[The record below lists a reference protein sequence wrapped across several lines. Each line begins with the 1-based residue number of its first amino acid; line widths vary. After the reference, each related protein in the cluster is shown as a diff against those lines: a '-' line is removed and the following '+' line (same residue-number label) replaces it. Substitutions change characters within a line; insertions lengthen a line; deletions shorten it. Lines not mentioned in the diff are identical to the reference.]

1 MDRRRT
7 LRRRDWRRCG
17 PRTVLLGVCRASVDS
32 GLLGASAM
40 NQDKKKL
47 LVLTPRFPY
56 PVIGGDKL
64 RIYHLCRVLSRH
76 YSLTLLSMC
85 ETDEEMHA
93 ALPDDGVFDRVER
106 VYLSR
111 RRSYLNT
118 LLALP
123 TRTPLQVA
131 YYRSRA
137 FAAAV
142 ARLLPSHDGAFVHLV
157 RCAEYVRKSDKPRI
171 LEMTDAIS
179 LNYSRVKQLKNA
191 RGLKSRVFGIEA
203 KRLLDY
209 ERTIV
214 DDFDLS
220 VLVSRTDRDYLFPG
234 ESGKKVMVCSNGVD
248 LSSLPYSPRSMA
260 SRILIFIGDM
270 RTVQNQDMCHYFA
283 EAVLPLLRE
292 HADYRFRIVGSI
304 APTLAERFRAYD
316 GVDVTGRVES
326 VVQAASDG
334 AIGVCPMRIGAG
346 VQNKILEYMALGLPV
361 VTTSLGH
368 EGLGAER
375 GRDLL
380 IADTP
385 EEFVDRIEQL
395 VADESAAIE
404 MTARA
409 RAFVEHEHGW
419 ERMLAPLVDE
429 VGTLLA

>member
-1 MDRRRT
+1 M
-7 LRRRDWRRCG
+7 
-17 PRTVLLGVCRASVDS
+17 SV
-32 GLLGASAM
+32 
-40 NQDKKKL
+40 DKKKL

-76 YSLTLLSMC
+76 YSLTLLSLC
-85 ETDEEMHA
+85 ESPEELHA
-93 ALPDDGVFDRVER
+93 EVPDDGVFDRVER
-106 VYLSR
+106 VFLSR
-111 RRSYLNT
+111 KRSYVNT

-142 ARLLPSHDGAFVHLV
+142 SRLMPSHDGVFVHLV
-157 RCAEYVRKSDKPRI
+157 RCAEYVRHAEKPRI

-179 LNYSRVKQLKNA
+179 LNYSRVKQLKKA

-203 KRLLDY
+203 KRLLGY

-220 VLVSRTDRDYLFPG
+220 VLVSKADRDYLFPG
-234 ESGKKVMVCSNGVD
+234 ESASKVMVCSNGVD
-248 LSSLPYSPRSMA
+248 LSGLPYVARSMA
-260 SRILIFIGDM
+260 NRLLVFIGDM

-283 EAVLPLLRE
+283 EAVLPLLRKR
-292 HADYRFRIVGSI
+292 ADYRFRIVGSI
-304 APTLAERFRAYD
+304 APVLAEQFRAYD
-316 GVDVTGRVES
+316 GVEVTGRVAS
-326 VVQAASDG
+326 VAEAASEG

-368 EGLGAER
+368 EGLGAR
-375 GRDLL
+375 IGHDLL

-385 EEFVDRIEQL
+385 E
-395 VADESAAIE
+395 
-404 MTARA
+404 
-409 RAFVEHEHGW
+409 AFVERIEWLVAHPSAAVEMAGHARQFVEREHGW
-419 ERMLAPLVDE
+419 TEMTRGLVERVN
-429 VGTLLA
+429 GLLAAGSA

>member
-1 MDRRRT
+1 
-7 LRRRDWRRCG
+7 
-17 PRTVLLGVCRASVDS
+17 
-32 GLLGASAM
+32 M
-40 NQDKKKL
+40 NPGKKKL

-76 YSLTLLSMC
+76 YSLTLLSLC
-85 ETDEEMHA
+85 ETPEELRA
-93 ALPDDGVFDRVER
+93 ELPDDGVFDRVER
-106 VYLSR
+106 VFLSR
-111 RRSYLNT
+111 VRSYFNT

-137 FAAAV
+137 FEAAV
-142 ARLLPSHDGAFVHLV
+142 SRLLPSHDGVFVHLV

-179 LNYSRVKQLKNA
+179 LNYSRVKQLRNA

-220 VLVSRTDRDYLFPG
+220 VLVSRTDCDYLFSG
-234 ESGKKVMVCSNGVD
+234 EPDKRVMVCSNGVD
-248 LSSLPYSPRSMA
+248 LSGLPYTARSMT
-260 SRILIFIGDM
+260 SRLLVFIGDM

-283 EAVLPLLRE
+283 EAVLPLLRKR
-292 HADYRFRIVGSI
+292 ADYRFRIVGSI
-304 APTLAERFRAYD
+304 APALAARFREYS
-316 GVDVTGRVES
+316 GVEVTGRVDS
-326 VVQAASDG
+326 VAQAAADG

-368 EGLGAER
+368 EGLGAAS
-375 GRDLL
+375 GQDLL

-385 EEFVDRIEQL
+385 E
-395 VADESAAIE
+395 
-404 MTARA
+404 
-409 RAFVEHEHGW
+409 AFVERIEWLVAHPSEAVEMAGHARQFVEREHGW
-419 ERMLAPLVDE
+419 SEMTRALIERVGDLLGADE
-429 VGTLLA
+429 ARGSSAGKPA

>member
-1 MDRRRT
+1 
-7 LRRRDWRRCG
+7 
-17 PRTVLLGVCRASVDS
+17 
-32 GLLGASAM
+32 M

-64 RIYHLCRVLSRH
+64 RIYHLCRVLSRRF
-76 YSLTLLSMC
+76 SLTLLSMC
-85 ETDEEMHA
+85 DSDDEMRA

-106 VYLSR
+106 VFLSR

-157 RCAEYVRKSDKPRI
+157 RCAEYVRKSDKPRV

-179 LNYSRVKQLKNA
+179 LNYSRVKQLRRV

-234 ESGKKVMVCSNGVD
+234 QPGKKVMVCSNGVD
-248 LSSLPYSPRSMA
+248 LSGLPYTARSMA

-283 EAVLPLLRE
+283 EAVLPLLRKR
-292 HADYRFRIVGSI
+292 ADYRFRIVGSI
-304 APTLAERFRAYD
+304 APALAERFRAYD

-326 VVQAASDG
+326 VAQAASDG

-368 EGLGAER
+368 EGLGAQS

-395 VADESAAIE
+395 VADEAAAVE

-429 VGTLLA
+429 VSALLA

>member
-1 MDRRRT
+1 
-7 LRRRDWRRCG
+7 
-17 PRTVLLGVCRASVDS
+17 
-32 GLLGASAM
+32 M
-40 NQDKKKL
+40 NQGKKKL

-76 YSLTLLSMC
+76 YSLTLLSLC
-85 ETDEEMHA
+85 ESEDELHA
-93 ALPDDGVFDRVER
+93 ELPGDGVFERVER
-106 VYLSR
+106 VFLPR
-111 RRSYLNT
+111 WRSYVNT

-142 ARLLPSHDGAFVHLV
+142 SRLLPSHDGVFVHLV
-157 RCAEYVRKSDKPRI
+157 RCAEYVRQSNKPRI

-179 LNYSRVKQLKNA
+179 LNYSRVKQLRNA
-191 RGLKSRVFGIEA
+191 RGLKSRVFSIEA

-209 ERTIV
+209 ERAIV

-220 VLVSRTDRDYLFPG
+220 VLVSKTDRDYLFPG
-234 ESGKKVMVCSNGVD
+234 AAAKRVMVCSNGVD
-248 LSSLPYSPRSMA
+248 LSGLPYTARSMA
-260 SRILIFIGDM
+260 SRLLVFIGDM

-283 EAVLPLLRE
+283 EAVLPLLRKR
-292 HADYRFRIVGSI
+292 ADYRFRIVGSI
-304 APTLAERFRAYD
+304 APALAERFREYD
-316 GVDVTGRVES
+316 GVEVTGRVES
-326 VVQAASDG
+326 VAQAAADG

-368 EGLGAER
+368 EGLGATS
-375 GRDLL
+375 GQDLL

-385 EEFVDRIEQL
+385 EVFVERIEWL
-395 VADESAAIE
+395 VAHPSDAVE
-404 MTARA
+404 MAGHARQ
-409 RAFVEHEHGW
+409 FVEREHGW
-419 ERMLAPLVDE
+419 SEMVRPLVERVDD
-429 VGTLLA
+429 LLASSGRSTGGGRPA

>member
-1 MDRRRT
+1 VST
-7 LRRRDWRRCG
+7 
-17 PRTVLLGVCRASVDS
+17 A
-32 GLLGASAM
+32 
-40 NQDKKKL
+40 KKKL

-64 RIYHLCRVLSRH
+64 RVYHLCRVLSRH
-76 YSLTLLSMC
+76 YSLTLLSLC
-85 ETDEEMHA
+85 ETPEEMCA

-106 VYLSR
+106 VFLPR
-111 RRSYLNT
+111 WRSYVNT

-142 ARLLPSHDGAFVHLV
+142 SWLLPLHDGVFVHLV
-157 RCAEYVRKSDKPRI
+157 RCAEYVRKSDKPRV

-179 LNYSRVKQLKNA
+179 LNYSRVKQLRHA

-209 ERTIV
+209 ERMIV

-220 VLVSRTDRDYLFPG
+220 VLVSKTDRDYLFPG
-234 ESGKKVMVCSNGVD
+234 ESARKVMVCSNGVD
-248 LSSLPYSPRSMA
+248 LSGLPYVARSMA
-260 SRILIFIGDM
+260 SRLLIFIGDM
-270 RTVQNQDMCHYFA
+270 RTVQNQDMCRFFA
-283 EAVLPLLRE
+283 EEVLPLLRKR
-292 HADYRFRIVGSI
+292 AGYRFRIVGSI
-304 APTLAERFRAYD
+304 APVLAERFRAYE
-316 GVDVTGRVES
+316 GVEVTGRVAS
-326 VVQAASDG
+326 VAEAASDG

-368 EGLGAER
+368 EGLGAKS
-375 GRDLL
+375 GQDLL

-385 EEFVDRIEQL
+385 EEFVRRIEGL
-395 VADESAAIE
+395 VFDEAFAAE
-404 MTARA
+404 MAARA
-409 RAFVEHEHGW
+409 RTFVEREHGW
-419 ERMLAPLVDE
+419 ERMLAPLVE
-429 VGTLLA
+429 RVGALVV

>member
-1 MDRRRT
+1 
-7 LRRRDWRRCG
+7 
-17 PRTVLLGVCRASVDS
+17 
-32 GLLGASAM
+32 M

-64 RIYHLCRVLSRH
+64 RIYHLCRVLSRRF
-76 YSLTLLSMC
+76 SLTLLSMC
-85 ETDEEMHA
+85 DSDDEMHA

-106 VYLSR
+106 VFLSR

-131 YYRSRA
+131 YYRSHA

-157 RCAEYVRKSDKPRI
+157 RCAEYVRKSDKPRV

-179 LNYSRVKQLKNA
+179 LNYSRVKQLRRA

-234 ESGKKVMVCSNGVD
+234 QPAKKVMVCSNGVD
-248 LSSLPYSPRSMA
+248 LSGLPYTARSMA

-283 EAVLPLLRE
+283 EAVLPLLRKR
-292 HADYRFRIVGSI
+292 ADYRFRIVGSI
-304 APTLAERFRAYD
+304 APALAERFRAYD

-326 VVQAASDG
+326 VAQAAFDG

-368 EGLGAER
+368 EGLGAQS

-395 VADESAAIE
+395 VADEAAAVE

-429 VGTLLA
+429 VSALLA

>member
-1 MDRRRT
+1 
-7 LRRRDWRRCG
+7 
-17 PRTVLLGVCRASVDS
+17 
-32 GLLGASAM
+32 M

-64 RIYHLCRVLSRH
+64 RIYHLCRVLSRRF
-76 YSLTLLSMC
+76 SLTLLSMC
-85 ETDEEMHA
+85 ESGDEMHA

-106 VYLSR
+106 VFLSR

-142 ARLLPSHDGAFVHLV
+142 TRLLPSHDGAFVHLV
-157 RCAEYVRKSDKPRI
+157 RCAEYVRKSDKPRV

-179 LNYSRVKQLKNA
+179 LNYSRVKQLRRA

-234 ESGKKVMVCSNGVD
+234 DPGKKVMVCSNGVD
-248 LSSLPYSPRSMA
+248 LSGLPYTARSMA

-283 EAVLPLLRE
+283 EAVLPLLRKR
-292 HADYRFRIVGSI
+292 ADYRFRIVGSI
-304 APTLAERFRAYD
+304 ATALAERFRAYD

-326 VVQAASDG
+326 VAQAASDG

-368 EGLGAER
+368 EGLGAQS

-380 IADTP
+380 IADSP

-395 VADESAAIE
+395 VADEAGAVE

-429 VGTLLA
+429 VSALLA

>member
-1 MDRRRT
+1 
-7 LRRRDWRRCG
+7 
-17 PRTVLLGVCRASVDS
+17 
-32 GLLGASAM
+32 M

-64 RIYHLCRVLSRH
+64 RIYHLCRVLSRRF
-76 YSLTLLSMC
+76 SLTLLSMC
-85 ETDEEMHA
+85 DSDDEMHA

-106 VYLSR
+106 VFLSR

-142 ARLLPSHDGAFVHLV
+142 TRLLPSHDGAFVHLV
-157 RCAEYVRKSDKPRI
+157 RCAEYVRKSDKPRV

-179 LNYSRVKQLKNA
+179 LNYSRVKQLRRA

-234 ESGKKVMVCSNGVD
+234 EPDKKVMVCSNGVD
-248 LSSLPYSPRSMA
+248 LSGLPYTARSMA

-283 EAVLPLLRE
+283 EAVLPLLRKR
-292 HADYRFRIVGSI
+292 ADYRFRIVGSI
-304 APTLAERFRAYD
+304 APALAERFRAYD

-326 VVQAASDG
+326 VAQAASDG

-368 EGLGAER
+368 EGLGAQS

-380 IADTP
+380 IADSP

-395 VADESAAIE
+395 VADEAGAVE

-429 VGTLLA
+429 VSALLA

>member
-1 MDRRRT
+1 
-7 LRRRDWRRCG
+7 
-17 PRTVLLGVCRASVDS
+17 
-32 GLLGASAM
+32 M
-40 NQDKKKL
+40 NPVKKKL

-76 YSLTLLSMC
+76 YSLTLLSLC
-85 ETDEEMHA
+85 ESPEELRA
-93 ALPDDGVFDRVER
+93 ELPDDGVFDRVER
-106 VYLSR
+106 VFLSR
-111 RRSYLNT
+111 ARSYVNT

-137 FAAAV
+137 FQAAV
-142 ARLLPSHDGAFVHLV
+142 SRLLPSHDGVFVHLV
-157 RCAEYVRKSDKPRI
+157 RCAEYVRQSDKPRI

-179 LNYSRVKQLKNA
+179 LNYSRVKQLRSA
-191 RGLKSRVFGIEA
+191 RGLKSRVFSIEA

-220 VLVSRTDRDYLFPG
+220 VLVSQTDRDYLFPG
-234 ESGKKVMVCSNGVD
+234 QPDKRVMVCSNGVD
-248 LSSLPYSPRSMA
+248 LSGLPYATPSMA
-260 SRILIFIGDM
+260 SRLLVFIGDM

-283 EAVLPLLRE
+283 EAVLPLLRKR
-292 HADYRFRIVGSI
+292 ADYRFRIVGSI
-304 APTLAERFRAYD
+304 APALAERFREYD
-316 GVDVTGRVES
+316 GVEVTGRVES
-326 VVQAASDG
+326 VAQAAADG

-368 EGLGAER
+368 EGLGATS
-375 GRDLL
+375 GQDLL

-385 EEFVDRIEQL
+385 EEFVE
-395 VADESAAIE
+395 AIE
-404 MTARA
+404 RLVDDEDAAVRMAQRA
-409 RAFVEHEHGW
+409 RRFVEREHGW
-419 ERMLAPLVDE
+419 ERMLAALVGRVDE
-429 VGTLLA
+429 LMD

>member
-1 MDRRRT
+1 M
-7 LRRRDWRRCG
+7 
-17 PRTVLLGVCRASVDS
+17 S
-32 GLLGASAM
+32 
-40 NQDKKKL
+40 QDKKKL

-64 RIYHLCRVLSRH
+64 RIYHLCRMLSRH
-76 YSLTLLSMC
+76 YSLTLLSLC
-85 ETDEEMHA
+85 DSDEDMRA

-106 VYLSR
+106 VFLSK

-142 ARLLPSHDGAFVHLV
+142 SRLLPSHDGVFVHLV
-157 RCAEYVRKSDKPRI
+157 RCAEYVRRSDKPRV

-179 LNYSRVKQLKNA
+179 LNYSRVKQLRNA

-220 VLVSRTDRDYLFPG
+220 VLVSRTDRDYLFPDA
-234 ESGKKVMVCSNGVD
+234 SGKRVMVCSNGVD
-248 LSSLPYSPRSMA
+248 LSGLPYTARSMA
-260 SRILIFIGDM
+260 SRLLVFIGDM
-270 RTVQNQDMCHYFA
+270 RTVQNQDMCHFFA
-283 EAVLPLLRE
+283 EAVLPLLRKR
-292 HADYRFRIVGSI
+292 ADYRFRIVGSI
-304 APTLAERFRAYD
+304 APAVAEQLRAYD
-316 GVDVTGRVES
+316 GVEVTGRVAS
-326 VVQAASDG
+326 VAEAASDG

-368 EGLGAER
+368 EGLGAVS
-375 GRDLL
+375 GQDLL

-385 EEFVDRIEQL
+385 EEFVERIEWL
-395 VADESAAIE
+395 IAHASAAVE
-404 MTARA
+404 MAGHARQ
-409 RAFVEHEHGW
+409 FVEREHGW
-419 ERMLAPLVDE
+419 GQMTRALVERVD
-429 VGTLLA
+429 GLLGARTVL

>member
-1 MDRRRT
+1 MSQNR
-7 LRRRDWRRCG
+7 
-17 PRTVLLGVCRASVDS
+17 
-32 GLLGASAM
+32 
-40 NQDKKKL
+40 KKL

-76 YSLTLLSMC
+76 YSLTLLSLC
-85 ETDEEMHA
+85 ESDEEMHA

-106 VYLSR
+106 VLLSR
-111 RRSYLNT
+111 RRSYINT

-142 ARLLPSHDGAFVHLV
+142 SRLLPSHDGAFVHLV
-157 RCAEYVRKSDKPRI
+157 RCAEYVRRSDKPRI

-179 LNYSRVKQLKNA
+179 LNYSRVKQLKKA

-203 KRLLDY
+203 RRLLDY

-234 ESGKKVMVCSNGVD
+234 ASAGKVMVCSNGVD
-248 LSSLPYSPRSMA
+248 LSNLPYTARSMA
-260 SRILIFIGDM
+260 SRILVFIGDM
-270 RTVQNQDMCHYFA
+270 RTVQNQDMCHFFA
-283 EAVLPLLRE
+283 EAVLPLLRKR
-292 HADYRFRIVGSI
+292 ADYRFRIVGSI
-304 APTLAERFRAYD
+304 APALAEQFRAYD

-326 VVQAASDG
+326 VAQAAADG

-361 VTTSLGH
+361 VTTSLGY
-368 EGLGAER
+368 EGLGAES

-385 EEFVDRIEQL
+385 GEFVSRIERL
-395 VADESAAIE
+395 VADEPAAVE
-404 MTARA
+404 MAEHA
-409 RAFVEHEHGW
+409 RAFVEREHGW
-419 ERMLAPLVDE
+419 ERMIAPLVDRI
-429 VGTLLA
+429 GALLA

>member
-1 MDRRRT
+1 
-7 LRRRDWRRCG
+7 
-17 PRTVLLGVCRASVDS
+17 
-32 GLLGASAM
+32 M

-64 RIYHLCRVLSRH
+64 RIYHLCRVLSRRF
-76 YSLTLLSMC
+76 SLTLLSMC
-85 ETDEEMHA
+85 ESGDEMHA

-106 VYLSR
+106 VFLSR

-142 ARLLPSHDGAFVHLV
+142 TRLLPSHDGAFVHLV
-157 RCAEYVRKSDKPRI
+157 RCAEYVRKSDKPRV

-179 LNYSRVKQLKNA
+179 LNYSRVKQLRRA

-234 ESGKKVMVCSNGVD
+234 DPGKKVMVCSNGVD
-248 LSSLPYSPRSMA
+248 LSGLPYTARSMA

-283 EAVLPLLRE
+283 EAVLPLLRKR
-292 HADYRFRIVGSI
+292 ADYRFRIVGSI
-304 APTLAERFRAYD
+304 ATALAERFRAYD

-326 VVQAASDG
+326 VAQAASDG

-368 EGLGAER
+368 EGLGAQS

-380 IADTP
+380 IADSP

-395 VADESAAIE
+395 VADEAAAVE

-429 VGTLLA
+429 VSALLA

>member
-1 MDRRRT
+1 
-7 LRRRDWRRCG
+7 
-17 PRTVLLGVCRASVDS
+17 
-32 GLLGASAM
+32 M

-64 RIYHLCRVLSRH
+64 RIYHLCRVLSRRF
-76 YSLTLLSMC
+76 SLTLLSMC
-85 ETDEEMHA
+85 DSDDEMHA

-106 VYLSR
+106 VFLSR

-118 LLALP
+118 LLALH

-131 YYRSRA
+131 YYRSHA

-157 RCAEYVRKSDKPRI
+157 RCAEYVRKSDKPRV

-179 LNYSRVKQLKNA
+179 LNYSRVKQLRRA

-234 ESGKKVMVCSNGVD
+234 EPDKKVMVCSNGVD
-248 LSSLPYSPRSMA
+248 LSGLPYIARSMA

-283 EAVLPLLRE
+283 EAVLPLLRKR
-292 HADYRFRIVGSI
+292 ADYRFRIVGSI
-304 APTLAERFRAYD
+304 APALAERFRAYD

-326 VVQAASDG
+326 VAQAASDG

-368 EGLGAER
+368 EGLGAQS

-395 VADESAAIE
+395 VADEAPAVE

-429 VGTLLA
+429 VSALLA

>member
-1 MDRRRT
+1 
-7 LRRRDWRRCG
+7 
-17 PRTVLLGVCRASVDS
+17 
-32 GLLGASAM
+32 M
-40 NQDKKKL
+40 NHDKKKL

-64 RIYHLCRVLSRH
+64 RIYHLCRVLSRQ

-85 ETDEEMHA
+85 DSEEEMHA
-93 ALPDDGVFDRVER
+93 SLPNDGVFDRVER
-106 VYLSR
+106 VFLPR

-157 RCAEYVRKSDKPRI
+157 RCAEYVRKSDKPRV

-179 LNYSRVKQLKNA
+179 LNYSRVKQLKRT

-209 ERTIV
+209 ERAIV

-248 LSSLPYSPRSMA
+248 LSGLPYTPPSMA
-260 SRILIFIGDM
+260 SRVLIFVGDM

-283 EAVLPLLRE
+283 EAVLPLLRKR
-292 HADYRFRIVGSI
+292 ADYRFRIVGSI
-304 APTLAERFRAYD
+304 TPRLAEQFRAYD
-316 GVDVTGRVES
+316 GVEVTGRVAS
-326 VVQAASDG
+326 VAQASSG
-334 AIGVCPMRIGAG
+334 GVIGVCPMRIGAG

-368 EGLGAER
+368 EGLGAIG

-385 EEFVDRIEQL
+385 E
-395 VADESAAIE
+395 
-404 MTARA
+404 
-409 RAFVEHEHGW
+409 AFVERIEWLVAHPSAAVEMTEHARQFVEREHGW
-419 ERMLAPLVDE
+419 DEMTRVLVERIA
-429 VGTLLA
+429 GLLARGKSG